1 MSTANTTPHIDAE
14 TMEKPGVFKTVHFNQ
29 NKSAVVVEFIGT
41 FLFVLTIPL
50 SSISNA
56 EVAPLAIGFMLCAM
70 IFSFGYISGGHFN
83 PMVSFSVFLG
93 TKGFSF
99 GKLIVYVVAQM
110 AGAFAAVFYCVLIHG
125 PEFPT
130 PNPGLNFWNMF
141 RAFMAE
147 SVYTFVLSSVV
158 LHVACSKQ
166 KNNNFYGFAIGFAV
180 LAGGF
185 SCSAISGAAFNPAVA
200 TALIVV
206 RCLTLYCEALASLW
220 VYWASELVGSIM
232 AAVMYLAVLN
242 VDEQI

>member
-1 MSTANTTPHIDAE
+1 MTDVVPTS
-14 TMEKPGVFKTVHFNQ
+14 EKPGVFKKLHFNQ

-50 SSISNA
+50 SLISNE
-56 EVAPLAIGFMLCAM
+56 EVAPLAIGMMLCSM
-70 IFSFGYISGGHFN
+70 IFTFGYISGGHFN
-83 PMVSFSVFLG
+83 PMVSFSVFLCSKEF
-93 TKGFSF
+93 TKV
-99 GKLIVYVVAQM
+99 KLIVYVIAQM
-110 AGAFAAVFYCVLIHG
+110 AGAVAAVFYCVLING
-125 PEFPT
+125 TDFPT
-130 PNPGLNFWNMF
+130 PNPGLDFWNMF

-180 LAGGF
+180 LSG
-185 SCSAISGAAFNPAVA
+185 SLTVYSISGAAFNPAVA

-206 RCLTLYCEALASLW
+206 RCLTLYCEAMASLW
-220 VYWASELVGSIM
+220 VYWGSEIVGSIM

-242 VDEQI
+242 VDEQF